1 MIYKSKNLNY
11 DDYFLFNLSEL
22 DEDQELFNENNKR
35 KADDV
40 IQRKKVIDGVKEGR
54 NDDIKEGRN
63 DDIKE
68 GRNDDIKENSKE
80 FEESSDRFREGSI
93 RNSPTTVS
101 DVHLSESTSKP
112 IRKEPKYIVKIDVVK
127 IDDVFYL

>member
-1 MIYKSKNLNY
+1 MNY

-35 KADDV
+35 KADDT

-54 NDDIKEGRN
+54 NDDIKEN
-63 DDIKE
+63 F
-68 GRNDDIKENSKE
+68 KE
-80 FEESSDRFREGSI
+80 FKESSDCFREGSI
-93 RNSPTTVS
+93 RDSPTTVS

-112 IRKEPKYIVKIDVVK
+112 KETSTSKPTRKEPKYIVKIDVVK
-127 IDDVFYL
+127 IDVVKIDDDFYL